1 MRKLKQTG
9 GRQRNRMRDAIWKMS
24 GCDNCGRDYDRD
36 RLTSLAISLP
46 GLDLCGDPFPVS
58 AMASVPSK
66 MDKYLYTRS
75 QPEISGADGTE
86 MA

>member
-1 MRKLKQTG
+1 MRS
-9 GRQRNRMRDAIWKMS
+9 GRCPDAITVAGTTTGTGWHH
-24 GCDNCGRDYDRD
+24 
-36 RLTSLAISLP
+36 LLFPTVVF
-46 GLDLCGDPFPVS
+46 DLCGDPFPVS

-86 MA
+86 MAYASNDVMHNNA